1 MNINYLSSIRFGIT
15 IPLSRKGAYLTNLL
29 ISLITVLKSHLLKYF
44 LPLRNLK
51 IFEYFIS
58 K

>member
-44 LPLRNLK
+44 LVN
-51 IFEYFIS
+51 FSGY
-58 K
+58 